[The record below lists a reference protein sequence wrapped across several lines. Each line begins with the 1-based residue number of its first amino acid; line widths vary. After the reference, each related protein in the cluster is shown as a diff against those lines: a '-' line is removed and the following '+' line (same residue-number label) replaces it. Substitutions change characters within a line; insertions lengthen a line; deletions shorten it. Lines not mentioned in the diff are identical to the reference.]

1 MASRAVA
8 HPAAFS
14 RASQGFR
21 EVPEPA
27 EPGTGELV
35 REAAGLAEELFRLEA
50 TLARD
55 EVAADLRALK
65 TSAFALGIGLPALGV
80 GIALLLISAIW
91 AGGPVVA
98 LLVGL
103 ALVMVALGAA
113 VVGYVFIPDTP
124 LEATLRRLRI
134 NRALLQGHLS

>member
-1 MASRAVA
+1 MVSSAVA
-8 HPAAFS
+8 RPPAFS
-14 RASQGFR
+14 RASR
-21 EVPEPA
+21 EAPESPEPG
-27 EPGTGELV
+27 ELGTGELV

-50 TLARD
+50 ALARD

-65 TSAFALGIGLPALGV
+65 TSALALGIGLPALGV
-80 GIALLLISAIW
+80 GTLLVLVAAIW

-113 VVGYVFIPDTP
+113 VVGYVFIPDSP
-124 LEATLRRLRI
+124 LEATRRRLRI
-134 NRALLQGHLS
+134 NRALLKGHLS